1 MPSILLIE
9 DDHDT
14 AETLQAML
22 EVEGHEVF
30 RAENGRRA
38 LDLLRRGVKVDLVL
52 TDIVM
57 PDMEGISTI
66 QHLSEWRPD
75 LPVVAM
81 TARRDTPY
89 LRAARAMGAR
99 ETLYKPFGR
108 QLLRDILQRVLGDAL
123 VRPDPSR

>member
-22 EVEGHEVF
+22 EVEGHAVL

-38 LDLLRRGVKVDLVL
+38 LDLLQRGAAVDLVL

-66 QHLSEWRPD
+66 QHLGNLWPG

-89 LRAARAMGAR
+89 LRAAKAMGAR

-108 QLLRDILQRVLGDAL
+108 QALREILQRTLAGG
-123 VRPDPSR
+123 PSSSVEAG

>member
-108 QLLRDILQRVLGDAL
+108 QLLRDILQRVLGDTP
-123 VRPDPSR
+123 VRPGPSR

>member
-1 MPSILLIE
+1 MRTILLIE

-22 EVEGHEVF
+22 ELEDCQVF

-38 LDLLRRGVKVDLVL
+38 LDLLGRDVEVDLVL

-66 QHLSEWRPD
+66 QRLGELRPG

-89 LRAARAMGAR
+89 LRAAKAMGAR

-108 QLLRDILQRVLGDAL
+108 QALREILQRILPGNPEPAGP
-123 VRPDPSR
+123 R

>member
-22 EVEGHEVF
+22 ELDGYGVI
-30 RAENGRRA
+30 RAENGRQG
-38 LDLLRRGVKVDLVL
+38 LDLLRGGAAVDLVL

-66 QHLSEWRPD
+66 QHLRDLRPA

-89 LRAARAMGAR
+89 LRAAKAMGAR

-108 QLLRDILQRVLGDAL
+108 QVLREILQRVLAGTP
-123 VRPDPSR
+123 VVPSEPR

>member
-38 LDLLRRGVKVDLVL
+38 LVLLQGGVAVDLVL

>member
-22 EVEGHEVF
+22 EVEGHVVF

-38 LDLLRRGVKVDLVL
+38 LVLLQGGVAVDLVL

-66 QHLSEWRPD
+66 QHLARLRPG

-89 LRAARAMGAR
+89 LRAAKAMGAR

-108 QLLRDILQRVLGDAL
+108 QALREILQRAL
-123 VRPDPSR
+123 ASEAPSLDPSR

>member
-22 EVEGHEVF
+22 ELDGHGVI
-30 RAENGRRA
+30 RAENGRQG
-38 LDLLRRGVKVDLVL
+38 LDLLQGGVAVDLVL

-66 QHLSEWRPD
+66 QHLRGLRPE

-89 LRAARAMGAR
+89 LRAAKAMGAR

-108 QLLRDILQRVLGDAL
+108 QTLREILQRALAAPVVTGDP
-123 VRPDPSR
+123 R

>member
-22 EVEGHEVF
+22 EVEGHAVL

-38 LDLLRRGVKVDLVL
+38 LDLLQRGAAVDLVL

-66 QHLSEWRPD
+66 QHLGSLWPG

-89 LRAARAMGAR
+89 LRAAKAMGAR

-108 QLLRDILQRVLGDAL
+108 QALREILQRALAGD
-123 VRPDPSR
+123 PPSPEPSR

>member
-1 MPSILLIE
+1 MSRTLLIE

-22 EVEGHEVF
+22 EMEGHTVF

-38 LDLLRRGVKVDLVL
+38 LELLQRGTVVDLVL

-66 QHLSEWRPD
+66 QRLGELWPG

-89 LRAARAMGAR
+89 LRAAKAMGAR

-108 QLLRDILQRVLGDAL
+108 QTLREILLRVLGGEP
-123 VRPDPSR
+123 RSSSDPN